1 MSDVL
6 VACEVALA
14 VILLIGAGLMVST
27 LLNLIDTKPG
37 FRKTNV
43 VSAVL
48 TLPRTRYAGK
58 EPQRQFFM
66 NLIERMKTVPGVE
79 SAGAVSALPMSAVGT
94 DFSLPFSIPG
104 VQIPPNERPRVKTRV
119 VLPGYF
125 QAMAIP
131 LVRGR
136 ILDKFDEAPGH
147 AFGLINEAMA
157 RQYFS
162 ETDPIGQKLGV
173 PMAGTLEIVGVVG
186 DVRHDSLQS
195 NAGPELFIPFE
206 LFSLSTMHVVVHTTT
221 DSQSTIEAFKRKV
234 LEMDAQQPIT
244 EASSIERLLSL
255 SIAQPRFNMAML
267 IALGGCAVVLAVV
280 GIYAVVSYAV
290 TRPTMESE
298 SASAWRRP

>member
-1 MSDVL
+1 
-6 VACEVALA
+6 
-14 VILLIGAGLMVST
+14 
-27 LLNLIDTKPG
+27 
-37 FRKTNV
+37 
-43 VSAVL
+43 
-48 TLPRTRYAGK
+48 
-58 EPQRQFFM
+58 
-66 NLIERMKTVPGVE
+66 
-79 SAGAVSALPMSAVGT
+79 
-94 DFSLPFSIPG
+94 
-104 VQIPPNERPRVKTRV
+104 
-119 VLPGYF
+119 
-125 QAMAIP
+125 MAIP

-147 AFGLINEAMA
+147 AFGLINETMA

-162 ETDPIGQKLGV
+162 EIDPIGQKLGV

-206 LFSLSTMHVVVHTTT
+206 LFSLSTMHVVVHTTN
-221 DSQSTIEAFKRKV
+221 DSQATIEAFKRKV

-267 IALGGCAVVLAVV
+267 IALGACAVVLAAV

-290 TRPTMESE
+290 TRRTMEIGIRMALGAGREQTLRMVVGEALRVVAMVELLE
-298 SASAWRRP
+298 SSALARAVHHRLLFEVRPTNVPTYLASMVIVLIVGLIAAVVPAIQPAVNPAVALRNHAT